1 MHSSP
6 QSTVGP
12 VDTAD
17 PVGAAPSAVLS
28 VWIVNHNST
37 RYLRHC
43 LAGLASPLVRRIV
56 ILDNASRPDERAQ
69 LQQLAAADSR
79 IEILLSERNI
89 GFGAGHN
96 EIGRRTAASAT
107 PDEMIWILNPD
118 TVIGGETGDTGSARD
133 SDSNGDIDSAC
144 DSGSALDTG
153 SVRDAGSAAGTV
165 AGLCELISAGRADLL
180 SPVILSGRRGEESV
194 WFAGGSVDARSGRV
208 THRRDLP
215 PAGST
220 LTSTPT
226 LRECNFLTGTALM
239 TTRATWDRLGGF
251 REELFLY
258 WEDADLSLRAAALGL
273 RLAVAVGLRIWHA
286 EGGTSRTGS
295 GVSALTYYY
304 TARNRI
310 LVCSPV
316 SSKAS
321 LVAGRGAPALA
332 RLAAVALVKGGRGR
346 TGRGWAV
353 VRGTV
358 DGIRGRTG
366 DRRGT
371 TAPRASRSG
380 RGTGTT
386 DPHVLLDATAIP
398 AQRGGVG
405 RYVDN
410 LAAALDERGTRLT
423 VACQERDAAVF
434 AALAPHGRIV
444 AVAKANE
451 RRALRMLWEQTRL
464 PWLARRL
471 SVDVIHSPHYTMP
484 LATAIPVVTT
494 LHDATFFTDAAVH
507 TGAKARFFRAWTRLS
522 LRRAAICVVPSQAT
536 ADELTAHAGAEPD
549 RMLVAHL
556 GVDPARFHPPS
567 TAQIDELRRHLDLP
581 DAPWIAFLGV
591 LEPRKNVPAL
601 IEAFVTSCTAGAGSA
616 GSAESAGSA
625 DRANGPVLILAGAPG
640 WDPAIAPA
648 LAAVPPSVRI
658 LTPGHLPADL
668 LAALLGGSEVV
679 CYPSLGEGFGLPVLE
694 AMACGAAV
702 LTTRRLSL
710 PEVGGDAVAYCG
722 TSAPDIAAALDA
734 LLSDPVTRQRMADAA
749 LERAKLFTWATTA
762 ERHQLAYSL
771 ATAVPGR

>member
-6 QSTVGP
+6 HSTVGP
-12 VDTAD
+12 VG
-17 PVGAAPSAVLS
+17 PVGPVPSAVLS

-37 RYLRHC
+37 RYLRNC

-56 ILDNASRPDERAQ
+56 ILDNASRPDERVQ
-69 LQQLAAADSR
+69 LQQVAAADSR

-96 EIGRRTAASAT
+96 EIGRRTAASAA
-107 PDEMIWILNPD
+107 PDEIIWILNPD
-118 TVIGGETGDTGSARD
+118 TVIAGTPGPPGTPGTLGTPGTPGD
-133 SDSNGDIDSAC
+133 
-144 DSGSALDTG
+144 
-153 SVRDAGSAAGTV
+153 TV

-180 SPVILSGRRGEESV
+180 SPVILSGRRGNESV

-220 LTSTPT
+220 RT
-226 LRECNFLTGTALM
+226 LRDCNFLTGTALM

-258 WEDADLSLRAAALGL
+258 WEDADLSLRAATLGL
-273 RLAVAVGLRIWHA
+273 RLAVAAGLTIWHA

-310 LVCSPV
+310 LVCSPI

-353 VRGTV
+353 LRGTI
-358 DGIRGRTG
+358 DGLRGRTG
-366 DRRGT
+366 DRSGT
-371 TAPRASRSG
+371 TAPQAAKSG
-380 RGTGTT
+380 RGAGNT

-423 VACQERDAAVF
+423 VACQQRDVAVF
-434 AALAPHGRIV
+434 AALAPHSRV
-444 AVAKANE
+444 VPVAKANE

-494 LHDATFFTDAAVH
+494 LHDATFFTDVAMH
-507 TGAKARFFRAWTRLS
+507 TAAKARFFRAWTRLS
-522 LRRAAICVVPSQAT
+522 LRRAAVCVVPSQAT

-549 RMLVAHL
+549 RMLEAHL

-567 TAQIDELRRHLDLP
+567 AAQIDDLRRHLDLP

-601 IEAFVTSCTAGAGSA
+601 IEAFVTYCKT
-616 GSAESAGSA
+616 SA
-625 DRANGPVLILAGAPG
+625 DGPDSADSPVLILAGAPG
-640 WDPAIAPA
+640 WDPAVAPA

-668 LAALLGGSEVV
+668 LAALLGGSELV

-702 LTTRRLSL
+702 LTTRKLSL

-734 LLSDPVTRQRMADAA
+734 LLRNPLTRQALANAA
-749 LERAKLFTWATTA
+749 LERAKLFTWAATA
-762 ERHQLAYSL
+762 ERHQLAYLL
-771 ATAVPGR
+771 AAAVPEG